1 VKRILKTTALATS
14 ALLAL
19 GGVSSA
25 SVLDPLEVSGCDI
38 DNFEG
43 STSCR
48 INIGDNPGG
57 NVTATGMN
65 ASNFGDLLE
74 IGESWQEL
82 DVFDTVEGG
91 SGGTSEDEL
100 FSISYSSDES
110 YFSGTWILNPLFQF
124 DDDEHYAFAI
134 KSASPNAQGV
144 EVFNVVYLMNNDVTS
159 GMFNTSDLT
168 QGFSNI
174 RLFGTGDLA
183 PIPLPAAG
191 WMLLAGVGGL
201 FAMKRRKKADA

>member
-1 VKRILKTTALATS
+1 
-14 ALLAL
+14 
-19 GGVSSA
+19 
-25 SVLDPLEVSGCDI
+25 
-38 DNFEG
+38 
-43 STSCR
+43 
-48 INIGDNPGG
+48 
-57 NVTATGMN
+57 MN
-65 ASNFGDLLE
+65 ASDFGDLLE

-100 FSISYSSDES
+100 FSISYSPDGS
-110 YFSGTWILNPLFQF
+110 YFSGTWSLNPLFQF
-124 DDDEHYAFAI
+124 DDDEQYAFAI
-134 KSASPNAQGV
+134 KSANPNAVG
-144 EVFNVVYLMNNDVTS
+144 EDGVFNVVYLMNNDVTS

-191 WMLLAGVGGL
+191 WLLLGGL
-201 FAMKRRKKADA
+201 CGLVAMKRRKKADA